1 MRLKLEAVATLGL
14 WMFCSACVCHKLMM
28 LQTEKFHLEI
38 QIAAYEK
45 WEEVAALG
53 PHSRPVMVGASS
65 TEGAPVLLPWLSPL
79 ATAPD
84 CRLGV
89 WVAPTPWSLTCCWLV
104 AQRSASLLF
113 LRTRCACSR
122 QRGSS
127 CCQQGRLG
135 VWALSLCHLLFS
147 SKLSVVQPLPGLGI
161 GNSCLTEHLLGQP
174 PSWVL
179 GIEQYRVS
187 VTQGD
192 FGCKWQKPNSIAE
205 TDQEKGG
212 GIYWLQIEM
221 LMR

>member
-89 WVAPTPWSLTCCWLV
+89 WVAPTPWSLSCCWLV

-113 LRTRCACSR
+113 LRTRCLCLFPPAR
-122 QRGSS
+122 LLVLPTGTP
-127 CCQQGRLG
+127 GRLG
-135 VWALSLCHLLFS
+135 TEPLPFALFLKALSGAAS
-147 SKLSVVQPLPGLGI
+147 AWI
-161 GNSCLTEHLLGQP
+161 GNWEFMPH
-174 PSWVL
+174 
-179 GIEQYRVS
+179 
-187 VTQGD
+187 
-192 FGCKWQKPNSIAE
+192 
-205 TDQEKGG
+205 
-212 GIYWLQIEM
+212 
-221 LMR
+221 